1 MHVRT
6 RVYIFSA
13 TGCTK
18 PSVRTAQYNVRS
30 GFDENWQSQKDM
42 LHFACTTPSEGVVL
56 SFSKMFS
63 KLIANVLKVIF
74 SSSLF
79 VKYDFDL
86 EYK

>member
-1 MHVRT
+1 MFTFLALLDVPDHLYALRSITSDLDLT
-6 RVYIFSA
+6 RI
-13 TGCTK
+13 CL
-18 PSVRTAQYNVRS
+18 
-30 GFDENWQSQKDM
+30 DWQSQKDM

-56 SFSKMFS
+56 SFSKVFS